1 MKIPRLKWPLLIT
14 CLPIIVASAFAVAPI
29 SPAQTG
35 SALQRLDDE
44 FFQELRWRSIGPHRG
59 GRSLAVTGVPG
70 QPEVFYFGS
79 VDGGVWRTNDAGRT
93 WNPIF
98 DSQPI
103 GSIGAIAVAP
113 SNPDVIYVGSGE
125 ADMRSNIGYGNGMYK
140 STDAGKSW
148 THIGLTDSRQIARI
162 LVDPADPNRVFVAAL
177 GHAYGPNT
185 ERGVF
190 RSKDGGAT
198 WQRIL
203 FHDENTGPIDLAF
216 EPGNSGTIYAALL
229 QTRRPPWNVYPPS
242 KGPGSGLY
250 RSRDRGDHW
259 EPVTGHGL
267 PAEEVGRIGITFAPS
282 NPKRIYLIVD
292 AKAGGLYRS
301 DDSGQNWQLISQDK
315 RIRERGWYFGE
326 VSVDP
331 KDADTVYLPNTTVYR
346 SRDGGKTFAA
356 FKGAPGGDDYHQMWI
371 DPDEPRRMILGSDQ
385 GTIVTRNGGETWSSW
400 YNQPTGQ
407 MYHVSTDNRFPY
419 WVYGAQQDSGS
430 IATPSRGNYRALDFH
445 DWRPIAAGDENG
457 YIAPDPENPG
467 VIYGGFV
474 TRQDLNDEQI
484 QQTPP
489 TLAHPGNYR
498 RTWTL
503 PLVFSPID
511 PHVLYFGSQVLFRT
525 ADGGNS
531 WQVISPDLTRE
542 DPGAPPNL
550 DPPTIADAGK
560 EKSRGVIYTI
570 GPSYQR
576 KGEIWAGTDD
586 GLIQLTQDEG
596 KTWSNVTP
604 PEITPWSKVTHIEA
618 SHSDAGTAYAAVDR
632 HRLDDLRP
640 YLYRTR
646 NFGKHWELISNGI
659 PEGYFLNCV
668 REDPVRK
675 GLLYACTEKGVFV
688 SFDDGDHWQALQM
701 NLPSTSVRDLV
712 IHGDDLVIA
721 THGRSFWILD
731 DIAPLRQITAEMA
744 QSASWLFQPSTAYRV
759 RPGTDQG
766 TPVPFDEPHAD
777 NPPDGAVLDYYLKDT
792 QSTAVQLEIFDSA
805 GVLVRRYAS
814 GDVLPKTKP
823 EDMQFPMYWVH
834 DPEPLSATTGAHRFV
849 WDLHYAFPADVH
861 SSFYGPTAPLALP
874 GKYTVKLTVN
884 GQSHSQPLELK
895 MDPRVKT
902 SQADL
907 EKMFRAESR
916 VAKNLAD
923 LSTAMKHAQELQANL
938 ATRKKEM
945 PSSGEAAEALAALD
959 RKTAELMGLQ
969 GEPEFGVFGLTVP
982 ATDTVTLR
990 EASHAA
996 RGLLSIVQTAD
1007 AAPTTDAALAIE
1019 KWDSATKNI
1028 LERWDALWQ
1037 HDRTRVN
1044 SLLQKANLKP
1054 L

>member
-1 MKIPRLKWPLLIT
+1 MS
-14 CLPIIVASAFAVAPI
+14 CLPVAIASAFAVQF
-29 SPAQTG
+29 SPAQAQ
-35 SALQRLDDE
+35 SASPRFDDKL
-44 FFQELRWRSIGPHRG
+44 FQELRWRSIGPHRG
-59 GRSLAVTGVPG
+59 GRALAVTGVRG
-70 QPEVFYFGS
+70 QPELFYFGS
-79 VDGGVWRTNDAGRT
+79 VDGGVWRSNDAGRT

-113 SNPDVIYVGSGE
+113 SNPGVIYVGSGE
-125 ADMRSNIGYGNGMYK
+125 ADMRSNIGYGDGMYK

-162 LVDPADPNRVFVAAL
+162 LVDPTDPNKVFVAVL

-203 FHDENTGPIDLAF
+203 FHDENTGAIDLAF
-216 EPGNSGTIYAALL
+216 VPGNTSTLYAALL

-242 KGPGSGLY
+242 KGPASGLY
-250 RSRDRGDHW
+250 RSSDGGDHW
-259 EPVTGHGL
+259 EPVIGHGL
-267 PAEEVGRIGITFAPS
+267 PTEEVGRIGIAFAPS

-301 DDSGQNWQLISQDK
+301 DDGGQNWQLMSQDT
-315 RIRERGWYFGE
+315 RLWQRGWYFGE

-331 KDADTVYLPNTTVYR
+331 KDADTVYLPNTTLYR

-356 FKGAPGGDDYHQMWI
+356 FKGAPGGDDYHQLWI
-371 DPDEPRRMILGSDQ
+371 DPDEAKRMILGSDQ

-407 MYHVSTDNRFPY
+407 MYHVSADTRFPY

-430 IATPSRGNYRALDFH
+430 IATPSRGKYRALDVH
-445 DWRPIAAGDENG
+445 DWRPVAAGDENG
-457 YIAPDPENPG
+457 YIAPDPENSE

-474 TRQDLNDEQI
+474 ARQDLNNEEI
-484 QQTPP
+484 QLTPP

-503 PLVFSPID
+503 PLVFSPLD
-511 PHVLYFGSQVLFRT
+511 RKVLYFGSQVLFRT
-525 ADGGNS
+525 TDGGNS

-542 DPGAPPNL
+542 DPGAPSNL
-550 DPPTIADAGK
+550 DPPAIADAGK
-560 EKSRGVIYTI
+560 EKRRGVIYTI
-570 GPSYQR
+570 GPSYTR
-576 KGEIWAGTDD
+576 KGELWAGTDD

-604 PEITPWSKVTHIEA
+604 PEITAWSKVTHIEA
-618 SHSDAGTAYAAVDR
+618 SHFDAGTAYAAVDQ
-632 HRLDDLRP
+632 HRLDDMHA

-646 NFGKHWELISNGI
+646 NFGKNWELVSNGI

-675 GLLYACTEKGVFV
+675 ALLYACTEKGVFV
-688 SFDDGDHWQALQM
+688 SFDDGDHWQPLQM
-701 NLPSTSVRDLV
+701 NLPTTSVRDLV

-731 DIAPLRQITAEMA
+731 DIAPLRQMTAEMA
-744 QSASWLFQPSTAYRV
+744 QSASWLFQPATAYRV

-792 QSTAVQLEIFDSA
+792 QSNPVQLEILDSA
-805 GVLVRRYAS
+805 DALVRRFAS
-814 GDVLPKTKP
+814 DDVLPRTKP
-823 EDMQFPMYWVH
+823 EDMQFPMNWVH
-834 DPEPLSATTGAHRFV
+834 DPEPVSTKAGAHRFV
-849 WDLHYAFPADVH
+849 WDLHYVFPADVH
-861 SSFYGPTAPLALP
+861 ASFYGPKPPLALP
-874 GKYTVKLTVN
+874 GKYTVKLTAN
-884 GQSHSQPLELK
+884 GRSQSQPLVLK

-923 LSTAMKHAQELQANL
+923 LSTAMKHAQELQTNL
-938 ATRKKEM
+938 AARQKEI
-945 PSSGEAAEALAALD
+945 PSNGEIAEALAALD
-959 RKTAELMGLQ
+959 RKTAELIGVQ
-969 GEPEFGVFGLTVP
+969 GEPEFGVFGLTAP
-982 ATDTVTLR
+982 ATETVTLR
-990 EASHAA
+990 EASNAA
-996 RGLLSIVQTAD
+996 TGLLSIVQSSDSTPTAD
-1007 AAPTTDAALAIE
+1007 AAVAME
-1019 KWDSATKNI
+1019 KWDSATKNV
-1028 LERWDALWQ
+1028 LERWSALWQ
-1037 HDRTRVN
+1037 HDRTHVN
-1044 SLLQKANLKP
+1044 SLLQNANLKA

>member
-1 MKIPRLKWPLLIT
+1 VLA
-14 CLPIIVASAFAVAPI
+14 CLPVVIASAIALPI
-29 SPAQTG
+29 STCQG
-35 SALQRLDDE
+35 QSALTRFDE
-44 FFQELRWRSIGPHRG
+44 KVFQELRWRSIGPHRG
-59 GRSLAVTGVPG
+59 GRALAVTGVRG
-70 QPEVFYFGS
+70 QPESFYFGS

-103 GSIGAIAVAP
+103 ASIGAIAVAA
-113 SNPDVIYVGSGE
+113 SNPEVIYVGSGE
-125 ADMRSNIGYGNGMYK
+125 ADMRSNIGYGDGMYK
-140 STDAGKSW
+140 SMDGGKSW
-148 THIGLTDSRQIARI
+148 THIGLIDSRQIARI
-162 LVDPADPNRVFVAAL
+162 LVDPADPNKIFVAAL

-198 WQRIL
+198 WQRML
-203 FHDENTGPIDLAF
+203 FHDENTGAVDLAF
-216 EPGNSGTIYAALL
+216 EPGNTKTIYAALL

-250 RSRDRGDHW
+250 RSSDGGDHW
-259 EPVTGHGL
+259 EPVTGRGL
-267 PAEEVGRIGITFAPS
+267 PAEEVGRMGIAFAPS

-301 DDSGQNWQLISQDK
+301 DDGGENWRLMSQDQ
-315 RIRERGWYFGE
+315 RIWQRGWYFGE

-331 KDADTVYLPNTTVYR
+331 KDADTLYLPNTTLYR

-356 FKGAPGGDDYHQMWI
+356 FKGAPGGDDYHQLWI
-371 DPDEPRRMILGSDQ
+371 DPDEPQHMILGSDQ
-385 GTIVTRNGGETWSSW
+385 GVIVTLNGGDTWSSW

-407 MYHVSTDNRFPY
+407 IYQVSTDNRFPY

-430 IATPSRGNYRALDFH
+430 IATPSRGNYRALNFH
-445 DWRPIAAGDENG
+445 DWRPIEAGDENG

-474 TRQDLNDEQI
+474 TRQDLNNEQI
-484 QQTPP
+484 EQTPP
-489 TLAHPGNYR
+489 TLAHTGNYR

-503 PLVFSPID
+503 PLIFSPID
-511 PHVLYFGSQVLFRT
+511 PKVLYFASQVLFRT

-531 WQVISPDLTRE
+531 WQVVSPDLTRE

-550 DPPTIADAGK
+550 DAPAVADAGK
-560 EKSRGVIYTI
+560 EKRRGVIYTI
-570 GPSYQR
+570 RPSYVR

-596 KTWSNVTP
+596 KTWRNVTP
-604 PEITPWSKVTHIEA
+604 PEVTAWSKVTHIEA

-632 HRLDDLRP
+632 HRLDDLRA
-640 YLYRTR
+640 YIYRTR
-646 NFGKHWELISNGI
+646 NFGKNWELVSNGI

-668 REDPVRK
+668 REDPLRK
-675 GLLYACTEKGVFV
+675 GLLFACTEKGVFV
-688 SFDDGDHWQALQM
+688 SFDDGDHWQPLQL
-701 NLPSTSVRDLV
+701 NLPTTSVRDLV

-731 DIAPLRQITAEMA
+731 NVARLRQITTEVA
-744 QSASWLFQPSTAYRV
+744 QSSSWLFQPATAYRV
-759 RPGTDQG
+759 RPGTDQS

-777 NPPDGAVLDYYLKDT
+777 NPPDGAVLDYYFKDML
-792 QSTAVQLEIFDSA
+792 STPVQLEIFDSA
-805 GVLVRRYAS
+805 GALVRRYAS
-814 GDVLPKTKP
+814 DDVLTKTKP
-823 EDMQFPMYWVH
+823 EDLQFPMHWVH
-834 DPEPLSATTGAHRFV
+834 DPEPISASAGAHRFV

-861 SSFYGPTAPLALP
+861 TSFYGPKPPLALP

-884 GQSHSQPLELK
+884 GRSHSQPLVLK

-902 SQADL
+902 SRADL
-907 EKMFRAESR
+907 EKMFRVESR

-923 LSTAMKHAQELQANL
+923 LSTAMKHAQQLKVNL
-938 ATRKKEM
+938 AARQKEV
-945 PSSGEAAEALAALD
+945 PPNREIAEAFAALD
-959 RKTAELMGLQ
+959 RETAELIGVQ
-969 GEPEFGVFGLTVP
+969 GEPEFGVFGLVVP
-982 ATDTVTLR
+982 ATETVTLR
-990 EASHAA
+990 EALHAA
-996 RGLLSIVQTAD
+996 TGLLSIVQSSDSTPTAD
-1007 AAPTTDAALAIE
+1007 AVGAIE
-1019 KWDSATKNI
+1019 KWDSATKN
-1028 LERWDALWQ
+1028 LLQRWDEVWQ
-1037 HDRTRVN
+1037 RDKTRIN
-1044 SLLQKANLKP
+1044 LLLQKANLKP

>member
-1 MKIPRLKWPLLIT
+1 VKIPRLKRLLLT
-14 CLPIIVASAFAVAPI
+14 CLPLVIASVFAVLRI
-29 SPAQTG
+29 SQAQAQ
-35 SALQRLDDE
+35 SPPSRFDDKC
-44 FFQELRWRSIGPHRG
+44 FQELRWRSIGPHRG
-59 GRSLAVTGVPG
+59 GRALAVTGVRG
-70 QPEVFYFGS
+70 QPESFYFGS

-162 LVDPADPNRVFVAAL
+162 LVDPTDPHKVFVAVL

-203 FHDENTGPIDLAF
+203 FHDENTGAIDLAF
-216 EPGNSGTIYAALL
+216 EPGNTSTIYAALL

-250 RSRDRGDHW
+250 RSRDGGDHW
-259 EPVTGHGL
+259 EPVTGQGL
-267 PAEEVGRIGITFAPS
+267 PADEVGRIGIAFAPS

-301 DDSGQNWQLISQDK
+301 DDSGQNWQLMSQDQ
-315 RIRERGWYFGE
+315 RIWQRGWYFGE

-356 FKGAPGGDDYHQMWI
+356 FKGAPGGDDYHQLWI

-430 IATPSRGNYRALDFH
+430 IATPSRGNYRALDIH

-474 TRQDLNDEQI
+474 TRQDLNNEQI

-525 ADGGNS
+525 SDGGNS

-550 DPPTIADAGK
+550 DPPAIADAGK
-560 EKSRGVIYTI
+560 EKRRGVIYTI
-570 GPSYQR
+570 RSSYVR

-604 PEITPWSKVTHIEA
+604 AEITAWSKVTHIEA
-618 SHSDAGTAYAAVDR
+618 SHFDAGTAYTAVDR
-632 HRLDDLRP
+632 HRLDDLHA

-646 NFGKHWELISNGI
+646 NFGKHWELISDGI

-668 REDPVRK
+668 REDPIRK
-675 GLLYACTEKGVFV
+675 GLLYACTDRGVFV
-688 SFDDGDHWQALQM
+688 SFDDGDHWQPLHM
-701 NLPSTSVRDLV
+701 NLPTTSVRDLV

-731 DIAPLRQITAEMA
+731 NISPLRQITAEMA
-744 QSASWLFQPSTAYRV
+744 QSTSWLFQPAAAYRV

-766 TPVPFDEPHAD
+766 SPVPFDEPHAD
-777 NPPDGAVLDYYLKDT
+777 NPPDGAVFDYYLKDT
-792 QSTAVQLEIFDSA
+792 PSTPVQLEIFDSTGA
-805 GVLVRRYAS
+805 LVRRYAS
-814 GDVLPKTKP
+814 DDVLPKTKA

-834 DPEPLSATTGAHRFV
+834 DPEPLSAAAGAHRFV
-849 WDLHYAFPADVH
+849 WDLHYAFPPDVH
-861 SSFYGPTAPLALP
+861 TSFYGPKPPLALP
-874 GKYTVKLTVN
+874 GKYTVKLIVN
-884 GQSHSQPLELK
+884 GQSESQPLVLE

-907 EKMFRAESR
+907 EKMFQAESR

-938 ATRKKEM
+938 AARKKEVA
-945 PSSGEAAEALAALD
+945 SSREVTEALTVLD
-959 RKTAELMGLQ
+959 RKTAELMGVQ

-982 ATDTVTLR
+982 TTQTVTLR
-990 EASHAA
+990 EAWRAA
-996 RGLLSIVQTAD
+996 TGLLSIVQSSDSAPTVD
-1007 AAPTTDAALAIE
+1007 AAMAIE
-1019 KWDSATKNI
+1019 KWDSATKNV
-1028 LERWDALWQ
+1028 LERWDAFWQ
-1037 HDRTRVN
+1037 QDRTRVN

>member
-1 MKIPRLKWPLLIT
+1 VKIPRLKWPLLT
-14 CLPIIVASAFAVAPI
+14 CLTIIIAYIFALPI
-29 SPAQTG
+29 SSAQEKNA
-35 SALQRLDDE
+35 SPRFEDRFL
-44 FFQELRWRSIGPHRG
+44 QELRWRSIGPHRG
-59 GRSLAVTGVPG
+59 GRSLVVTGVRG
-70 QPEVFYFGS
+70 QPELFYFGS
-79 VDGGVWRTNDAGRT
+79 VDGGIWRTNDAGRT
-93 WNPIF
+93 WNSIF

-113 SNPDVIYVGSGE
+113 SNSDVIYVGSGE
-125 ADMRSNIGYGNGMYK
+125 SDMRSDIGYGDGMYK
-140 STDAGKSW
+140 STDGGKSW

-162 LVDPADPNRVFVAAL
+162 LVDPADPNKVFVAVL

-190 RSKDGGAT
+190 RSKDGGVT

-203 FHDENTGPIDLAF
+203 FHDENTGAIDLAF
-216 EPGNSGTIYAALL
+216 EPGNTSTIYAALL
-229 QTRRPPWNVYPPS
+229 QARRPPWNVYPPS
-242 KGPGSGLY
+242 TGPGSGLY
-250 RSRDRGDHW
+250 RSRDGGDHW

-267 PAEEVGRIGITFAPS
+267 PAEEVGRIGTAFAPS

-301 DDSGQNWQLISQDK
+301 DDSGQNWQLMSQDK
-315 RIRERGWYFGE
+315 RIWERGWYFGE

-331 KDADTVYLPNTTVYR
+331 KDADTVYLPNTTLYR
-346 SRDGGKTFAA
+346 SHDGGKTFTA
-356 FKGAPGGDDYHQMWI
+356 FKGAPGGDDYHQLWI
-371 DPDEPRRMILGSDQ
+371 DPDEPKRMILGSDQ

-430 IATPSRGNYRALDFH
+430 IATPSRGNYRALNFH

-474 TRQDLNDEQI
+474 TRQDLSNEQI

-489 TLAHPGNYR
+489 TLARPGNYR

-511 PHVLYFGSQVLFRT
+511 AHVLYFGSQVLFRT
-525 ADGGNS
+525 TDAGNS

-542 DPGAPPNL
+542 DPSAPPNL
-550 DPPTIADAGK
+550 DASTTADAGK
-560 EKSRGVIYTI
+560 EKRRGVIYTI
-570 GPSYQR
+570 APSYVR
-576 KGEIWAGTDD
+576 KAEIWAGTDD

-604 PEITPWSKVTHIEA
+604 PEITAWSKVTHIEA
-618 SHSDAGTAYAAVDR
+618 SHFDAGTAYAAVDR

-646 NFGKHWELISNGI
+646 NFGKNWELVSNGI

-668 REDPVRK
+668 RQDPVRK

-688 SFDDGDHWQALQM
+688 SFDDGDHWQSLQT
-701 NLPSTSVRDLV
+701 NLPTTSVRDLV

-731 DIAPLRQITAEMA
+731 DIAPLRQITAEIA
-744 QSASWLFQPSTAYRV
+744 PSTSWLFQPSTAFRV

-766 TPVPFDEPHAD
+766 TPVPFDEPRAD

-792 QSTAVQLEIFDSA
+792 QSTPVQLEIFDSA
-805 GVLVRRYAS
+805 GALVRRYS
-814 GDVLPKTKP
+814 SDDVLPKTKP
-823 EDMQFPMYWVH
+823 EDMQFPVYWVH
-834 DPEPLSATTGAHRFV
+834 DAEPISANAGMHRFV
-849 WDLHYAFPADVH
+849 WDLHYAFPPEVH
-861 SSFYGPTAPLALP
+861 LSFYGPKPPLALP

-884 GQSHSQPLELK
+884 GQSQSQQFVLK

-907 EKMFRAESR
+907 EKMFRAETR

-923 LSTAMKHAQELQANL
+923 LSTAMKHAQELQASL
-938 ATRKKEM
+938 AARKKEM
-945 PSSGEAAEALAALD
+945 PSGGEAAEALAILD
-959 RKTAELMGLQ
+959 RKTAELIGVE

-982 ATDTVTLR
+982 ASETVTLR
-990 EASHAA
+990 QASRAA
-996 RGLLSIVQTAD
+996 TGLLSIVQSYDSAPTAD
-1007 AAPTTDAALAIE
+1007 ATVAIE
-1019 KWDSATKNI
+1019 KWNSATKN
-1028 LERWDALWQ
+1028 LLQRWEAFWQ
-1037 HDRTRVN
+1037 QDRTRVN
-1044 SLLQKANLKP
+1044 SMLQKANLKP